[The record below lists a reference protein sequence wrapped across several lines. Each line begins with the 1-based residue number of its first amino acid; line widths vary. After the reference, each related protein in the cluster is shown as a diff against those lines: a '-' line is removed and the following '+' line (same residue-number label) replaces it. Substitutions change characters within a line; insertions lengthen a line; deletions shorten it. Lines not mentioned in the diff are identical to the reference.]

1 MREDYQMSPAQ
12 EHLKVHRRTLR
23 LDGLDYTI
31 LTPRPSSEAR
41 FATNRFH
48 ETWHV
53 LSDAEGARL
62 FARLCWAMAFQ
73 RRRHTVM
80 VIDAPLVVSNPFDAD
95 PSSPIAIVNSDLGP
109 FGRGAAAAL
118 RSSLPFRLASSG
130 TVALQTRGLDVA
142 LEDPKAFARRDDQ
155 AHWHTHRTRRWF
167 DGSAGVLMLSAP
179 SAVLK
184 TWGVEVS
191 ELGTRSS
198 EGSSWSYLDYPEK
211 EGEVQVLDNFSSHV
225 ERAISARSH
234 LFPGREQ
241 EQLPDEDKRRIW
253 SSLGADAERD
263 DPARHP

>member
-53 LSDAEGARL
+53 LSDAQGARL

-73 RRRHTVM
+73 RRSNTVM
-80 VIDAPLVVSNPFDAD
+80 VIDAPLVVPNPFDAD

-118 RSSLPFRLASSG
+118 CSSLPFRLASSG

-142 LEDPKAFARRDDQ
+142 LEDPEAFARRDDQ

-167 DGSAGVLMLSAP
+167 DGSAGLLMLSAP

-198 EGSSWSYLDYPEK
+198 EGSSWSYLDYPDK

-225 ERAISARSH
+225 ERAITARSH

-241 EQLPDEDKRRIW
+241 EQLPVEDKRRIW
-253 SSLGADAERD
+253 SSLGVSAERD
-263 DPARHP
+263 DGARRP

>member
-1 MREDYQMSPAQ
+1 MSPAQ

-31 LTPRPSSEAR
+31 LSPRPSSEAR

-73 RRRHTVM
+73 RRSHTVM
-80 VIDAPLVVSNPFDAD
+80 VIDAPLVVPNPFDAD

-109 FGRGAAAAL
+109 FGRDAAAAL
-118 RSSLPFRLASSG
+118 RASLPFRVASSG

-142 LEDPKAFARRDDQ
+142 LEDPKAFAQRDDQ
-155 AHWHTHRTRRWF
+155 AHWRTHRTRRWF
-167 DGSAGVLMLSAP
+167 DGSAGLLMLSAP

-184 TWGVEVS
+184 TCGVEVS
-191 ELGTRSS
+191 ELGTRSH

-211 EGEVQVLDNFSSHV
+211 DGEVQVLDNFSSHV

-234 LFPGREQ
+234 LFTGRER
-241 EQLPDEDKRRIW
+241 EQLPEEDKRRIW
-253 SSLGADAERD
+253 SSLVAERD
-263 DPARHP
+263 LDEGASNP